1 LWRRRRE
8 LGWAGVCALA
18 FGILAALTTLT
29 TVSAWDTQIVLAVN
43 AVVATQAALRG
54 VATAVTAVGSPVSVD
69 VLTAVAVGVAW
80 RYGDSRAERVRAAV
94 YLVGARLVE
103 LGLETYVKSLVARP
117 RPAVPHPLATATD
130 ASFPSGHTAGTT
142 VLCAAVLLLVH
153 ARAHRQQHQP
163 MRTWLV
169 LAATLVVA
177 GVGLSRVLLGVH
189 YPTDVAG
196 GVLLGIATALALT
209 PILTPSREA
218 G

>member
-1 LWRRRRE
+1 
-8 LGWAGVCALA
+8 
-18 FGILAALTTLT
+18 
-29 TVSAWDTQIVLAVN
+29 
-43 AVVATQAALRG
+43 
-54 VATAVTAVGSPVSVD
+54 
-69 VLTAVAVGVAW
+69 VAW

-117 RPAVPHPLATATD
+117 RPSVPHPLATATD

-142 VLCAAVLLLVH
+142 VLCAAVLLLVQ
-153 ARAHRQQHQP
+153 ARSHRPQHQP
-163 MRTWLV
+163 MPWLV
-169 LAATLVVA
+169 LAATLVTA
-177 GVGLSRVLLGVH
+177 GVALSRVLLGVH